1 MTHWK
6 KLTNPNYL
14 GVYALEGGKSL
25 ILTIRKITEE
35 NVKGTDGKEERC
47 VVAHFAEPVKPMILN
62 NTNMKMLEKLL
73 KTPYIEQWAGARIE
87 VESQR
92 VKAFGDVVDA
102 LRIKNRL
109 PQSSCAS
116 APNAKC
122 AHCGK
127 DIAPIGNMDSAG
139 VAKYT
144 AAKYGKALCA
154 ACATEEAKRAHEE
167 AAPREDTTEQT
178 EQTTEERND
187 HENDEN

>member
-14 GVYALEGGKSL
+14 GVYALEDGKSL
-25 ILTIRKITEE
+25 ILTIQSVAEE
-35 NVKGTDGKEERC
+35 TVQSVEGKEEC
-47 VVAHFAEPVKPMILN
+47 VVMHFCENVKPMILN
-62 NTNMKMLEKLL
+62 KTNLKTLEKLL
-73 KTPYIEQWAGARIE
+73 KTPYIERWTGAKIE

-109 PQSSCAS
+109 PQSVG

-154 ACATEEAKRAHEE
+154 ACATEEAKRAHKE